1 MQTISKFI
9 VLTGIFFAMACN
21 QSNHKGMVKVKL
33 FRLTDSTI
41 YDMDLVSDFVFDAEE
56 LNVDSLKDLSR
67 QLFLKGIDEY
77 KNKKSLYAAVKSFK
91 ASILIFPDAKTYY
104 ELGNALLDMK
114 TEQSLKEC
122 VNAFDIAERIQF
134 QPRVNLYYK
143 KACAYNLRNTYYK
156 YDDVY
161 AVFSELNAAI
171 YNGFTDT
178 TLLKNDWRLKGIT
191 SMPQYQEL
199 IINMKLKQVNNDQN
213 ALFALFK
220 SAFPTQTDKLIIG
233 KENVDMNSYKE
244 SISYDF
250 AKFIPEME
258 NTSFGRDV
266 SHDYFYVAK
275 VKETDLYTALVYSS
289 VSFEGEAM
297 QPVNTTLAVYNNQ
310 TGEVISRKPIACQ
323 CSAERIRSSI
333 VSNGQV
339 EIEDYNRIWEK
350 PITEVSF
357 DENKVK
363 EYQSL
368 AKAVFSIGDD
378 GIIIAKEVSK
388 GFSDSLNMVAVK

>member
-1 MQTISKFI
+1 
-9 VLTGIFFAMACN
+9 
-21 QSNHKGMVKVKL
+21 MVKVKL